1 MGVAVHIVGVV
12 WNLHTLHGRQRIQ
25 NLNPDNIME
34 RVLQIVEEA
43 RKNYQ
48 KVLNLSHRDL
58 KVIPAELSELSSLC
72 TLLLNDNQIIMPPE
86 EISHL
91 QNLECLSLEHN
102 QLTLLPSL
110 FSSLANSL
118 QFLNLSDNPF
128 TYLPPVV
135 SQLVNL
141 RSLWLEN
148 IGLTSFPSDV
158 CSIVSLK
165 KLSLARNSISEI
177 GEEIGNLVNLR
188 WLSLAKNKLLHL
200 GHRDSKNSA
209 HFSKLVRLEI
219 LVLQDNLLSEF
230 PLVLCSLQNLASVNL
245 KRNKIFSLSSDAVA
259 HIMRSNVLVK
269 LDLRENPFNL
279 LLESINKD
287 YKPNSVLDDPR
298 IMLA

>member
-1 MGVAVHIVGVV
+1 
-12 WNLHTLHGRQRIQ
+12 
-25 NLNPDNIME
+25 ME

-43 RKNYQ
+43 RKNHQ

-58 KVIPAELSELSSLC
+58 KVIPDELSKLSSLR
-72 TLLLNDNQIIMPPE
+72 TLLLNDNQIVMPPE

-118 QFLNLSDNPF
+118 QFLNLSNNPF
-128 TYLPPVV
+128 IYLPPVV

-158 CSIVSLK
+158 CNIVSLE
-165 KLSLARNSISEI
+165 KLSLTGNSISEI

-188 WLSLAKNKLLHL
+188 WLSLTKNKLLHL
-200 GHRDSKNSA
+200 GHRDSENSS
-209 HFSKLVRLEI
+209 HFSKLVKLEI

-230 PLVLCSLQNLASVNL
+230 PLVLCSLQNLANVNL

-259 HIMRSNVLVK
+259 YIMRSNVLTK

-279 LLESINKD
+279 QLESINKD
-287 YKPNSVLDDPR
+287 YKPYSVLDDPR
-298 IMLA
+298 IILA

>member
-1 MGVAVHIVGVV
+1 
-12 WNLHTLHGRQRIQ
+12 
-25 NLNPDNIME
+25 ME
-34 RVLQIVEEA
+34 GVLQIVEEVK
-43 RKNYQ
+43 KNHQ

-58 KVIPAELSELSSLC
+58 KVIPAELSKLSSLC

-91 QNLECLSLEHN
+91 KSLECLSLEHN

-110 FSSLANSL
+110 FSSLVKNL
-118 QFLNLSDNPF
+118 QFLNLSNNPF
-128 TYLPPVV
+128 TYVPPVV

-148 IGLTSFPSDV
+148 IELVSFPSDV
-158 CSIVSLK
+158 CSIVCLE

-177 GEEIGNLVNLR
+177 GGEIGNLVNLR

-200 GHRDSKNSA
+200 GYKDSENCA
-209 HFSKLVRLEI
+209 HFSKLVKLEI

-230 PLVLCSLQNLASVNL
+230 PLVLCSLQKLASINF
-245 KRNKIFSLSSDAVA
+245 KRNKIHSLSSDVVA
-259 HIMRSNVLVK
+259 HIIRSNVLVK

-279 LLESINKD
+279 QLESINKD
-287 YKPNSVLDDPR
+287 YQPYSALDDPR
-298 IMLA
+298 IIFA

>member
-1 MGVAVHIVGVV
+1 
-12 WNLHTLHGRQRIQ
+12 
-25 NLNPDNIME
+25 ME
-34 RVLQIVEEA
+34 RVLQIVEET
-43 RKNYQ
+43 RKSHQ

-58 KVIPAELSELSSLC
+58 KVIPAELSSLSCIC

-91 QNLECLSLEHN
+91 QNLEYLSLEHN

-118 QFLNLSDNPF
+118 QFLNLSYNPYM
-128 TYLPPVV
+128 YLPPVV
-135 SQLVNL
+135 SRLINL

-148 IGLTSFPSDV
+148 VGLTSFPSDV
-158 CSIVSLK
+158 CSIVSLE
-165 KLSLARNSISEI
+165 KLSLAGNGISEI

-200 GHRDSKNSA
+200 GHSGDCENST
-209 HFSKLVRLEI
+209 HFSKLVKLKI

-230 PLVLCSLQNLASVNL
+230 PLVLCSLQNLADVNL
-245 KRNKIFSLSSDAVA
+245 KRNKILSLSSDAVA

-269 LDLRENPFNL
+269 LDLRENRFNL
-279 LLESINKD
+279 QLESVNKD
-287 YKPNSVLDDPR
+287 YKPYSVLDDPR
-298 IMLA
+298 IILT

>member
-1 MGVAVHIVGVV
+1 
-12 WNLHTLHGRQRIQ
+12 
-25 NLNPDNIME
+25 ME
-34 RVLQIVEEA
+34 RVLQIVEET
-43 RKNYQ
+43 RKNHQ

-58 KVIPAELSELSSLC
+58 KVIPAELSNLSSLR

-91 QNLECLSLEHN
+91 KNLECLSLEHN

-128 TYLPPVV
+128 MYLPPVV

-148 IGLTSFPSDV
+148 VRLTSFPSDV
-158 CSIVSLK
+158 CSIVSLER
-165 KLSLARNSISEI
+165 LSLAGNSISEI

-188 WLSLAKNKLLHL
+188 WLSLAKNELSHL
-200 GHRDSKNSA
+200 GHRDSENSA
-209 HFSKLVRLEI
+209 HFSKLAKLEI

-230 PLVLCSLQNLASVNL
+230 PVVLCSLHKLTNVNL
-245 KRNKIFSLSSDAVA
+245 KRNKIFSLTSDAVA
-259 HIMRSNVLVK
+259 HIMRCNVLVK

-279 LLESINKD
+279 QHESINKD
-287 YKPNSVLDDPR
+287 YKPYSVSDDPR
-298 IMLA
+298 IILA